1 MTAPSAFYSDTDEID
16 QIAINL
22 FYGWGYNFYR
32 LENQLRTDDL
42 LIRSKVGWLLASA
55 RAAVETAESAYR
67 RTFLPPP
74 SRAKPRHD
82 PEAIAGAQALER
94 LSQAIGALEGQIR
107 ALPVPENDRMLER
120 HRDEAT
126 VLASLLA
133 LDRRLVGQAELLR
146 SAIDG
151 KDGGWLIEHGSAALE
166 GLAAL
171 AGTVRERQAIL
182 FLA

>member
-1 MTAPSAFYSDTDEID
+1 MTTPSPFYADTDEID

-22 FYGWGYNFYR
+22 FHGWGYNFYR

-42 LIRSKVGWLLASA
+42 LIRGKAGWLLASA

-126 VLASLLA
+126 TLSSLLA
-133 LDRRLVGQAELLR
+133 LDRRLAGQAELLR
-146 SAIDG
+146 VMIDG
-151 KDGGWLIEHGSAALE
+151 KDGGWLIENGPATLD
-166 GLAAL
+166 GLAAI
-171 AGTVRERQAIL
+171 AETVRERQATL
-182 FLA
+182 FIA

>member
-74 SRAKPRHD
+74 SRARPRHD

-107 ALPVPENDRMLER
+107 ALPVPENDRMFDR

-171 AGTVRERQAIL
+171 AETVRERQAIL

>member
-1 MTAPSAFYSDTDEID
+1 MTAPSAFYADTDEID
-16 QIAINL
+16 QLAINL

-32 LENQLRTDDL
+32 IENQLRTDDL

-74 SRAKPRHD
+74 SRAQPRHD
-82 PEAIAGAQALER
+82 PEATAGAQALER
-94 LSQAIGALEGQIR
+94 LSHAIGAVEGQIR
-107 ALPVPENDRMLER
+107 AQPVPENDRMIER
-120 HRDEAT
+120 HRQEAT
-126 VLASLLA
+126 TLASLLA
-133 LDRRLVGQAELLR
+133 IDRRLVGQAEKLR

-151 KDGGWLIEHGSAALE
+151 KDGGWLIEHGAVALD

-171 AGTVRERQAIL
+171 AETVRERQAIL
-182 FLA
+182 FIS